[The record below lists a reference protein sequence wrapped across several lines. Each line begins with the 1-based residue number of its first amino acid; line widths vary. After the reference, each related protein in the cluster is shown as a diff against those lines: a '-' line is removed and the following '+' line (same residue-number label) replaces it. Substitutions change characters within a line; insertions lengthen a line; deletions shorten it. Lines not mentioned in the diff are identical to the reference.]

1 MASLIG
7 MSAEVKGKTFPIDR
21 DEITIG
27 RAKDNVV
34 VIESATVSGHHCA
47 IVRDGPHF
55 ALKDL
60 ESTNGTRLNSKDI
73 TEAKLRP
80 KDIVQIGSVEF
91 LFDAD
96 QSEAV
101 DTHSYAEAQVE
112 VAPGPTTA
120 PESFNSISPFG
131 ARNTETSGTG
141 LLVITL
147 VGVVALIIVVLF
159 VIKLIFS
166 D

>member
-7 MSAEVKGKTFPIDR
+7 MSSEVKGKSFPIDR
-21 DEITIG
+21 DEISIG

-55 ALKDL
+55 TLKDL
-60 ESTNGTRLNSKDI
+60 ESTNGTRLNSKDV
-73 TEAKLRP
+73 TSARLRP

-91 LFDAD
+91 LFDAEP
-96 QSEAV
+96 SEAV
-101 DTHSYAEAQVE
+101 ETHSYAEAQVE
-112 VAPGPTTA
+112 VAPGPTAA
-120 PESFNSISPFG
+120 PESFSSISPFG
-131 ARNTETSGTG
+131 ARRTEASGFG

-147 VGVVALIIVVLF
+147 VGIVALIIVALF
-159 VIKLIFS
+159 VVKLIFS

>member
-7 MSAEVKGKTFPIDR
+7 MSAEVKGKSFPIDR

-47 IVRDGPHF
+47 IVRDGTRYV
-55 ALKDL
+55 LKDL
-60 ESTNGTRLNSKDI
+60 ESTNGTRLNSKDVS
-73 TEAKLRP
+73 ESKLRP

-91 LFDAD
+91 LFDAE
-96 QSEAV
+96 QTEAV
-101 DTHSYAEAQVE
+101 DTHSYAEAQIE
-112 VAPGPTTA
+112 VAPGPTAA
-120 PESFNSISPFG
+120 PESFSSISPFG
-131 ARNTETSGTG
+131 ARSTESSGLG
-141 LLVITL
+141 LVVITL
-147 VGVVALIIVVLF
+147 VGILALVIVGLF
-159 VIKLIFS
+159 VVKLIFS

>member
-7 MSAEVKGKTFPIDR
+7 MSAEVKGKSFPIDR

-34 VIESATVSGHHCA
+34 TIESPTVSGHHCA
-47 IVRDGPHF
+47 IVRDGVRYL
-55 ALKDL
+55 LKDM
-60 ESTNGTRLNSKDI
+60 ESTNGTRLNSKDVS
-73 TEAKLRP
+73 EAKLRP

-91 LFDAD
+91 LFDAE
-96 QSEAV
+96 QTEAV
-101 DTHSYAEAQVE
+101 DTHSYAEAQIE
-112 VAPGPTTA
+112 VAPGPTAA
-120 PESFNSISPFG
+120 PESFSSISPFG
-131 ARNTETSGTG
+131 ARRTESSGVG

-147 VGVVALIIVVLF
+147 VGLLALVIVGLF
-159 VIKLIFS
+159 VVKLIFS